1 MYPPH
6 YGRAAAAGNGDTV
19 PIVQLLGC
27 GADGLLVEL
36 GSLDEVH
43 AVRAALA
50 TAALPDVVELVPGAC
65 TVLVTVRPGT
75 SLDPVRAVLRDVDP
89 AQPAAR
95 EARRVTLPVV
105 YDGPDLPL
113 VAETAGLSE
122 REVVELHSGAVYTV
136 AFCGFTP
143 GFGYL
148 TGLPE
153 PLRQPRL
160 DTPRER
166 VPAGSVGVA
175 GEFTGAYPR
184 ASPGGWRLIGRT
196 NAPLFDPRRDP
207 PALLA
212 PGDEVRIEV
221 ANDGGS

>member
-1 MYPPH
+1 M
-6 YGRAAAAGNGDTV
+6 
-19 PIVQLLGC
+19 QLLRC
-27 GADGLLVEL
+27 GAHGLLVEL

-50 TAALPDVVELVPGAC
+50 AAALPDIVELVPGAR
-65 TVLVTVRPGT
+65 TVLITVRPGS

-89 AQPAAR
+89 AQPPQL
-95 EARRVTLPVV
+95 EARRVTLPVI
-105 YDGPDLPL
+105 YDGPDLAL

-122 REVVELHSGAVYTV
+122 REVVELHSGTVYTV

-196 NAPLFDPRRDP
+196 DAALFDPRRDP

-212 PGDEVRIEV
+212 PGDEVRVEV
-221 ANDGGS
+221 APNDGGS

>member
-1 MYPPH
+1 M
-6 YGRAAAAGNGDTV
+6 
-19 PIVQLLGC
+19 QLLRC
-27 GADGLLVEL
+27 GVDGLLVEL

-50 TAALPDVVELVPGAC
+50 AAALPDVVELVAGAR

-89 AQPAAR
+89 AQPPQR

-136 AFCGFTP
+136 AFCGFAP

-160 DTPRER
+160 NTPRAR

-196 NAPLFDPRRDP
+196 DAALFDPRRDP

-221 ANDGGS
+221 ARDDGGS